1 MVNSL
6 WLRLKTVSEQK
17 IPIKRPLYVMVTPAL
32 DIPFVLMLL
41 ELIET
46 LKSMPGTDWFLT
58 FLLIKVSTDISAY
71 SRAEFSSFGVHK
83 AFHDRNY

>member
-6 WLRLKTVSEQK
+6 WLRLETVSEQK
-17 IPIKRPLYVMVTPAL
+17 IPFKQPFSVMVTPAL
-32 DIPFVLMLL
+32 DIPFVLMFL

-58 FLLIKVSTDISAY
+58 FLWIKVSTDISAY
-71 SRAEFSSFGVHK
+71 SRAELST
-83 AFHDRNY
+83 A

>member
-6 WLRLKTVSEQK
+6 WLRLKTDSEQK
-17 IPIKRPLYVMVTPAL
+17 ILIKRPLSVMVTPAL

-71 SRAEFSSFGVHK
+71 SRAELSSFGVNR